1 MSGQSREYVDSDIA
15 QEYVTEMGVSSMLD
29 QNNAYKNQGTGSV
42 ASGQLQL
49 DSTKNSSVLITQGQ
63 TS

>member
-1 MSGQSREYVDSDIA
+1 
-15 QEYVTEMGVSSMLD
+15 MGVSSMLD
-29 QNNAYKNQGTGSV
+29 QNNAYKNHGTGSV